1 MVIARP
7 AFRSRNGGFG
17 IIEALISLSISAMLL
32 TAIAAAF
39 SASAGAIRSNDRF
52 FQATQTARV
61 GLNHLLTE
69 IRRGAVDETWSAHE
83 ITLITGGDTPEERI
97 YRYLPDQKQLVMV
110 LGADPDAHPYVLA
123 REVTDFS
130 FSVDMGTDYNNA
142 PCVARV
148 NINLTVRVGQSDI
161 RLSGAAAPRRN
172 LVYK

>member
-1 MVIARP
+1 MPGRPPFRAR
-7 AFRSRNGGFG
+7 RRGFG
-17 IIEALISLSISAMLL
+17 IVEALISLSISALLL

-39 SASAGAIRSNDRF
+39 SVSASAINNNDRF

-69 IRRGAVDETWSAHE
+69 IRRGSVDEAWSEHE
-83 ITLITGGDTPEERI
+83 ITLITGGDTPQERI
-97 YRYLPDQKQLVMV
+97 YRYLPDQQQLVMI
-110 LGADPDAHPYVLA
+110 LSADPTAHPYVLA
-123 REVTDFS
+123 RQVTDLT

-148 NINLTVRVGQSDI
+148 NLSLTVRVGQNDI

-172 LVYK
+172 LVYR